1 MVMSMEW
8 VIRDGQ
14 VADGTGGAVYRADV
28 RIGGGRIIEIGP
40 NLRGENELSA
50 EGAVVAPGFIDI
62 HTHYDAQILWD
73 PLVSPSCWQGVTSV
87 VIGNCGFGIAPCRPG
102 NEPLLVRTL
111 EDLEDMPREALEQG
125 IRWDFRSFPEYL
137 SCIRRSKPLLNI
149 AAYIGHT
156 PVRLE
161 VMGEAAYERTAT
173 EAEIG
178 EMAKLVANAMQNGA
192 IGFATSSAPTGRR
205 CATRL
210 ADEHEIV
217 QLLLELKKAGRGVA
231 AFVPGG
237 PNLSHRR
244 LYELQHEIG
253 RPFTW
258 TALLTMP
265 TPEFRQRIEIHKEFM
280 KRGADVHP
288 QVTCR
293 PLIAQTT
300 LRTAFA
306 LRTPC
311 HLALEKSTDEVRLAA
326 YSDSAWRQQLKVE
339 LKTTFQPPQWHKFV
353 VVQSASKPQFNGLSI
368 MEMSGKLTR
377 DPVDCLFDLAVA
389 DRLDTRFQVTLA
401 NDDEAAV
408 RELLVLKGT
417 VMGLSDAGAHP
428 DQICDAVMP
437 VDLLANWV
445 RGRNALSLEAAVH
458 KLTGEPAAMFGL
470 DRGLIKVGMPADITV
485 FVPDAI
491 GVGPIRRVRDLPAG
505 AERLIADQP
514 TGIRHVFVNGVA
526 IRTDGRQLDLLPDAR
541 PGEVLAPA
549 HCASG

>member
-1 MVMSMEW
+1 MSMEW
-8 VIRDGQ
+8 VIRHGQ
-14 VADGTGGAVYRADV
+14 VVDGTGAPAYRADV
-28 RIGGGRIIEIGP
+28 RISGGRIVEIGP
-40 NLRGENELSA
+40 EIRGDNELSA

-102 NEPLLVRTL
+102 NEPLLIRTL
-111 EDLEDMPREALEQG
+111 EDLEDMPRAALEEG
-125 IRWDFRSFPEYL
+125 IHWDFRSFPEYL
-137 SCIRRSKPLLNI
+137 DCIRSSRPLLNI

-173 EAEIG
+173 ETEIAA
-178 EMAKLVANAMQNGA
+178 MAQLVADAMRNGA
-192 IGFATSSAPTGRR
+192 MGFATSSAPTGRR

-210 ADEHEIV
+210 ADEREIV
-217 QLLLELKKAGRGVA
+217 QLLLELKKSGRGVA

-237 PNLSHRR
+237 PSLSHRR
-244 LYELQHEIG
+244 MYELQHEIG

-265 TPEFRQRIEIHKEFM
+265 TPEFRHRIDVHKEFM
-280 KRGADVHP
+280 AKGADVHP

-311 HLALEKSTDEVRLAA
+311 HLALERSTDQVRLDA
-326 YSDSAWRQQLKVE
+326 YASADWRRQLKSE
-339 LKTTFQPPQWHKFV
+339 MKNAFQPVQWHKFV
-353 VVQSASKPQFNGLSI
+353 VVQSPNHPDFHGQCILAIAERLG
-368 MEMSGKLTR
+368 R
-377 DPVDCLFDLAVA
+377 DPVDCLFDLAVD
-389 DRLDTRFQVTLA
+389 DRLDTRFQVTLM
-401 NDDEAAV
+401 NDDEVAV
-408 RELLVLKGT
+408 QELLGLKGV

-437 VDLLANWV
+437 VDLLSNWV
-445 RGRNALSLEAAVH
+445 RERKVLSLEAAIQ

-485 FVPDAI
+485 FVPGEI

-505 AERLIADQP
+505 AERLIADKP
-514 TGIRHVFVNGVA
+514 TGIRHILVNGVA
-526 IRTDGRQLDLLPDAR
+526 IRKDGAQLDLDPAAR
-541 PGEVLAPA
+541 PGEILAPGKGA
-549 HCASG
+549 TA